1 MQLTKQRKAYMREY
15 QRSRRQE
22 AKARK
27 HAALELPPV
36 ASRNHAAALF
46 KWCGEKLVVPPGHPA
61 SGDPFVIP
69 GYGQR
74 FLRDVLRPGVS
85 EGLICLGRKNAKSA
99 IVAAYVLARLVGP
112 IRVRGYRAGV
122 CSLSREKST
131 ELKLQIEAIAEAS
144 GLHGL
149 KFRRSPASIE
159 GPDEGRV
166 DFLTAD
172 ANSGASIGVDD
183 AICDELGLFSER
195 DRDLVNGMR
204 SAVSARNGRFLAL
217 SVHGDSPFIPEIM
230 ARKNDPG
237 VVVHH
242 YAAKA
247 GCALDDRRAWAAANP
262 GLRVGIKSMAY
273 MEAEA
278 RRVLQTP
285 SDEASFRALDLNLPQ
300 NHTVEM
306 LCPVA
311 EMRAC
316 FVKPEALPGRSG
328 PCFIG
333 LDIGEATSGTAAV
346 AVWPENGR
354 VETWLA
360 FGDVP
365 SLKVRARRDNA
376 AYAAMVAVAS

>member
-1 MQLTKQRKAYMREY
+1 MREY

-36 ASRNHAAALF
+36 ATRNHAAALF

-131 ELKLQIEAIAEAS
+131 ELKRQIEAIAEAS

-159 GPDEGRV
+159 GPDEGRI

-172 ANSGASIGVDD
+172 ANSGAASGFND
-183 AICDELGLFSER
+183 AIADELGLFSER
-195 DRDLVNGMR
+195 DRELVNSMR
-204 SAVSARNGRFLAL
+204 SSVSARNGRFIAL
-217 SVHGDSPFIPEIM
+217 TVHGDSPFVPEIM

-237 VVVHH
+237 VIVHH
-242 YAAKA
+242 FAAKD

-300 NHTVEM
+300 SPSLEM
-306 LCPVA
+306 ICPVG
-311 EMRAC
+311 ELRAC
-316 FVKPEALPGRSG
+316 FVKPEALPDRSG
-328 PCFIG
+328 PCYVGF
-333 LDIGEATSGTAAV
+333 DFGEATSGTAAC
-346 AVWPENGR
+346 AIWPETGR
-354 VETWLA
+354 LETWLS
-360 FGDVP
+360 FGGTLATVVP
-365 SLKVRARRDNA
+365 PISYPR
-376 AYAAMVAVAS
+376 